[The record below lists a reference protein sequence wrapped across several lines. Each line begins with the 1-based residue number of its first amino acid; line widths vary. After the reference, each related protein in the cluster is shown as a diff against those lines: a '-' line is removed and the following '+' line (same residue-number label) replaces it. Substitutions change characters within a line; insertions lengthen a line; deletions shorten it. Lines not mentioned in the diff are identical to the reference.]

1 MKNAKTNLLLIA
13 LSSLTVLALAGS
25 SLGTLAWYAYS
36 VRVTTEFSGTAVNE
50 TEQLQIGLLWNG
62 VSPEKRT
69 TYSTDEYSDMT
80 FEAVAPSSPN
90 YYWFMPAG
98 KGFTAKEVS
107 AYLEENGYTTNKL
120 QPVTTREYKTGNSLY
135 NDKGTADTSDDK
147 IELYQAPSATYV
159 ITDTY
164 ATKDQYVYLPFAFRI
179 ISYSSGTVRSY
190 AKKGNIWLT
199 DVTTAVSGSRIADRS
214 LRIHV
219 DNLANSSL
227 RVTGA
232 ETSFNLNPK
241 AEHVEGKDY
250 NYVAGL
256 LDLKKSGGF
265 YDTDALNR
273 ELIYG
278 DITIEDRSTLYNDS
292 VMKDYKAFDATT
304 ELTDAD
310 SNING
315 VTRDEVYRGDS
326 GTSEDTNTT
335 FLARHREGT
344 FGFTSFLNVEGNDI
358 RKKAEYMCL
367 SQIKPTKNSAGDWEG
382 GSPITTTADDDT
394 GIGRCD
400 MYIYLEGWD
409 HSIVDSQIDTAFSL
423 GLQFEIN
430 RV

>member
-36 VRVTTEFSGTAVNE
+36 VRVTSEFSGTAVNE

-62 VSPEKRT
+62 VSDEKRDA
-69 TYSTDEYSDMT
+69 YSTGDYKDMT

-90 YYWFMPAG
+90 YYWFMLPG

-120 QPVTTREYKTGNSLY
+120 QPVTTREYKTGDSLY
-135 NDKGTADTSDDK
+135 NNNNTPADPSDDK

-164 ATKDQYVYLPFAFRI
+164 ATKNQYVYLPFVFRI

-199 DVTTAVSGSRIADRS
+199 DVTTAVSGSKIANRS
-214 LRIHV
+214 LRIHI
-219 DNLANSSL
+219 DNLASPSL
-227 RVTGA
+227 HVTDA
-232 ETSFNLNPK
+232 ETSFNLNPEAK
-241 AEHVEGKDY
+241 HVEGKDF

-256 LDLKKSGGF
+256 LDLKKSGGY

-278 DITIEDRSTLYNDS
+278 DITISDRSTLYNTS
-292 VMKDYKAFDATT
+292 VMKNYVDEFDATT
-304 ELTDAD
+304 DLED

-315 VTRDEVYRGDS
+315 VTEDEVYRGDS
-326 GTSEDTNTT
+326 ETPEDSNTT
-335 FLARHREGT
+335 FWARHRAGT
-344 FGFTSFLNVEGNDI
+344 SGFTSFYDKDGNDI

-382 GSPITTTADDDT
+382 GSPITTTADNDT